1 MDSTITIEAI
11 PDGGFRATSAD
22 PFAVTVDA
30 ATRDEALAKV
40 RAEVERRRAECGEAL
55 RARIAA
61 RTEPLWPDNQFTR
74 DWLAGIAAAREAANS
89 HIYAWEEDSP
99 EAKPS

>member
-1 MDSTITIEAI
+1 MDASITIEPI
-11 PDGGFRATSAD
+11 SNGGFRATSVN

-40 RAEVERRRAECGEAL
+40 QAELARRRAECGEAL

-61 RTEPLWPDNQFTR
+61 RTEPLWPDNEFTR
-74 DWLAGIAAAREAANS
+74 DWLAGIVAAREAANTHS
-89 HIYAWEEDSP
+89 YPWEEDTP